1 MSQGVHGEIPRQVL
15 VVMGVSGAGKSTVAE
30 LLRDRLGWPFQEG
43 DELHPRANVE
53 KMRAGQALTDADRKP
68 WLEALAGWIAARRDK
83 GEGGVVTC
91 SALKR
96 QYRDVLGM
104 GRHDV
109 RFVFLR
115 VDRAELDRRVK
126 ERSHRY
132 MPASLLE
139 SQLATLEEPGPGEH
153 VLVVAP
159 HRSPEASVADI
170 LAALRLLP
178 G

>member
-1 MSQGVHGEIPRQVL
+1 MSTSAQGEIPGQVL
-15 VVMGVSGAGKSTVAE
+15 VVMGVSGSGKSTVAE

-53 KMRAGQALTDADRKP
+53 KMRAGQPLTDADRQP

-83 GEGGVVTC
+83 GESGVVTC

-96 QYRDVLGM
+96 KYRDTLAM
-104 GRHDV
+104 GRRDV

-115 VDRAELDRRVK
+115 VDRTELERRVRS
-126 ERSHRY
+126 RSHRY
-132 MPASLLE
+132 MPPSLLE
-139 SQLATLEEPGPGEH
+139 SQLATLEEPGPEEN
-153 VLVVAP
+153 VLVIAP